1 MKQGDVLVLHGG
13 GVWTD
18 AEGVDDAF
26 GLNDLQYKLLFG
38 FRYGFPS
45 AAEGERL
52 LGGSHFAGEAGGDR
66 GGLEVVS
73 GLGDGRPWITSRDYQ
88 ERDPLSDTLCDG
100 AGSREQILLVIAE
113 DLLAGKTVGGGSELA
128 DAGGHDDDVLFARV
142 GMLQHPAQV
151 IQSVVVANGHQHV
164 AGADAERAAVDRV
177 ALQQLEVILHMLF
190 GERVLFPIHVFGNG
204 EDHEKDCRE
213 GNTREGSDGLGS
225 QVYEGCRE

>member
-13 GVWTD
+13 RVRTD

-26 GLNDLQYKLLFG
+26 GLNDLQHKLLLG

-52 LGGSHFAGEAGGDR
+52 LGGSHFAGEAGGYG
-66 GGLEVVS
+66 GGLEVVG
-73 GLGDGRPWITSRDYQ
+73 GLGDGRPGIASRDYQ
-88 ERDPLSDTLCDG
+88 ERDPLADTFGDGDG
-100 AGSREQILLVIAE
+100 AREQGLLVIAE

-151 IQSVVVANGHQHV
+151 IQSVVVAYGHQHV
-164 AGADAERAAVDRV
+164 AGPDAERAAVDGAAR
-177 ALQQLEVILHMLF
+177 QQLEVILHMLF
-190 GERVLFPIHVFGNG
+190 GARVFFRLHVFG
-204 EDHEKDCRE
+204 
-213 GNTREGSDGLGS
+213 TRED
-225 QVYEGCRE
+225 